1 MPHEFL
7 QIAAGG
13 SAASPALPTPLGSA
27 AAGGHRMR
35 PFEYALGLLTILVSL
50 ALADIVLSFHRLMR
64 HARTVRWDGRV
75 LVAAT
80 LVILEIIRLWFA
92 QWSIRDIAVGQT
104 FPIYLAQFVQ
114 ILLLVLLA
122 ASCLPDEAEAHCD
135 LHAFY
140 DSNRRYFWGVFA
152 LYQLV
157 YFLLWLTVFGKT
169 SPDWNMPLNWFRVF
183 GSLVLYV
190 LLSVT
195 RRRWLDYAVPAFLI
209 AFYLWRYWSLTL
221 A

>member
-1 MPHEFL
+1 
-7 QIAAGG
+7 
-13 SAASPALPTPLGSA
+13 
-27 AAGGHRMR
+27 MR

-50 ALADIVLSFHRLMR
+50 ALADIVLSFHRLLR

-75 LVAAT
+75 LVAAA
-80 LVILEIIRLWFA
+80 LVILEIVRLWFA
-92 QWSIRDIAVGQT
+92 EWSIRDIAVGQT
-104 FPIYLAQFVQ
+104 FPVYLAQFVQ

-135 LHAFY
+135 LYAFY
-140 DSNRRYFWGVFA
+140 DSNRRYFWGVFT

-157 YFLLWLTVFGKT
+157 YFLLWLTVFGNT
-169 SPDWNMPLNWFRVF
+169 SSDWNSLVNWFRVL
-183 GSLVLYV
+183 GALVLYV

-209 AFYLWRYWSLTL
+209 AFYLWRYWNQTL

>member
-1 MPHEFL
+1 MK
-7 QIAAGG
+7 
-13 SAASPALPTPLGSA
+13 
-27 AAGGHRMR
+27 

-75 LVAAT
+75 MIAAV
-80 LVILEIIRLWFA
+80 LVIVEIIRLWFA
-92 QWSIRDIAVGQT
+92 MWAIRDVSVGQT
-104 FPIYLAQFVQ
+104 FQIYLAQFVQ

-122 ASCLPDEAEAHCD
+122 ASSLPDEADAPCD

-157 YFLLWLTVFGKT
+157 YFLLWISVFGGNQA
-169 SPDWNMPLNWFRVF
+169 SVGHNIAVIDWVRVLAPLALYTMLVF
-183 GSLVLYV
+183 V
-190 LLSVT
+190 
-195 RRRWLDYAVPAFLI
+195 RRRALDYAVPAAII
-209 AFYLWRYWSLTL
+209 AFYLWRYWNQTL